1 MWILFIFRENILW
14 LDILCEAKVC
24 MIFLTTLKMENQLR
38 NITSCDECNSNY
50 YTDISQMEN
59 LCPECSYILYGCQNC
74 NHDFENGRCRKCFWN
89 GSVSDYIQNLKD
101 KNLNKSKKILSIIDF
116 FQAKYGT
123 TNILII
129 DHWDSDKEA
138 IGLTEKSKQFLAY
151 ISTISD
157 RENDYYLA
165 LENPSGDN
173 ELPYSPIE
181 FYNLSLIELEDKL
194 IKHLKLAD

>member
-1 MWILFIFRENILW
+1 MTNVIATIIQTFRKWKTFVQSVHIFCTAVKIA
-14 LDILCEAKVC
+14 I
-24 MIFLTTLKMENQLR
+24 TTL
-38 NITSCDECNSNY
+38 
-50 YTDISQMEN
+50 
-59 LCPECSYILYGCQNC
+59 
-74 NHDFENGRCRKCFWN
+74 NGRCRKCFWN

-151 ISTISD
+151 ISTISN

-165 LENPSGDN
+165 LENPSVDN
-173 ELPYSPIE
+173 ELPYSPIGE